1 MWGFKKYMEIDRID
15 RKILSV
21 LQKNNRIANVE
32 LAEEVGLSPPACLKR
47 VKRLRAGKV
56 IVGDVSIINPSL
68 AGNKM
73 TLIVS
78 VEMERDRGDIY
89 SVFRQ
94 SIEKAPEVTQCY
106 QITGGYDFMLIVSVS
121 DIQAYERFIERVLH
135 QDRNIRKFHTSV
147 STKTVKFSTEVN
159 VDEIQ

>member
-1 MWGFKKYMEIDRID
+1 MELDRID
-15 RKILSV
+15 RSILAI
-21 LQKNNRIANVE
+21 LQKNNRIANVD
-32 LAEEVGLSPPACLKR
+32 LAEAVGLSAPACLKR
-47 VKRLRAGKV
+47 VKRLREGQV
-56 IVGDVSIINPSL
+56 IVGDVSLINPAL

-89 SVFRQ
+89 SIFRQ
-94 SIEKAPEVTQCY
+94 AIEQAPEVTQCY
-106 QITGGYDFMLIVSVS
+106 QITGSYDFLIVVSVA

-135 QDRNIRKFHTSV
+135 QDKNIRKFHTSV